1 MPTKPSFKY
10 IEIARLLHHQHK
22 GTGEAMLPS
31 ERDLAARFRVHRHT
45 IQQALRLLES
55 EGTVEKKPGRGYFFS
70 GRNTASTP
78 VIGFP
83 IWCHGPCDLNLLNS
97 PFKHTVLSGIRAEV
111 ELAGA
116 TLDVQ
121 MVGPEAAPHK
131 EKITELCTKW
141 SAMIMEPPH
150 LGSLDEDHPFAT
162 LLPKT
167 VVLGQV
173 QGKNHNCIYP
183 DNYRAAEMAMQHL
196 VDHGA
201 SRILLFGGDTEE
213 RVHTFLRLS
222 GAETVINR
230 LKGVRFLYVEGGLSA
245 SGGYSGVKRALRQGM
260 TFDAALAVMGH
271 SALGALRAL
280 HDEGL
285 RVPGDVQLVSLG
297 KLPLFEY
304 LIPTP
309 TTVDYDLL
317 EMGRQAARMAL
328 SLHFKGSKPIAS
340 QMMPV
345 RLIQGETSGSIR
357 PASPLTVGSGP
368 NVAEKAAESQVI

>member
-1 MPTKPSFKY
+1 MPAKPSFKY
-10 IEIARLLHHQHK
+10 LEIARLLHRRYD
-22 GTGEAMLPS
+22 GTGEAILPS
-31 ERDLAARFRVHRHT
+31 ERDLAAQFQVHRHT

-55 EGTVEKKPGRGYFFS
+55 EGTVIKKPGRGYFFAA
-70 GRNTASTP
+70 RKAASAP

-83 IWCHGPCDLNLLNS
+83 LWCRGPADLDLFNS
-97 PFKHTVLSGIRAEV
+97 PFKHAVLSGIRAGIER
-111 ELAGA
+111 AGA
-116 TLDVQ
+116 VLDVQ
-121 MVGPEAAPHK
+121 MVGPEAAPHR
-131 EKITELCTKW
+131 ERIAELCTKW

-150 LGSLDEDHPFAT
+150 LGNLDESHPFAP
-162 LLPKT
+162 LLSKT

-173 QGKNHNCIYP
+173 QGKDHNCVYC
-183 DNYRAAEMAMQHL
+183 DNYRAAEIAMQHL

-245 SGGYSGVKRALRQGM
+245 SGGYSGIKRALREGM
-260 TFDAALAVMGH
+260 RFDAALAVMGH

-285 RVPGDVQLVSLG
+285 RVPEEVQLVSLG
-297 KLPLFEY
+297 NLALFEY

-309 TTVDYDLL
+309 TMIDFDVR
-317 EMGRQAARMAL
+317 EMGHQAAKMAL
-328 SLHFKGSKPIAS
+328 NLHFRGGRPIAS
-340 QMMPV
+340 QMLPV
-345 RLIQGETSGSIR
+345 RLIQGETSGAVR
-357 PASPLTVGSGP
+357 PPSSVRIGGGRK
-368 NVAEKAAESQVI
+368 VAEETFESPVA